1 MPAVSHFWHPF
12 ADMAAVDGHELVIVR
27 GDGVHVWDA
36 DGRRYLDGAASL
48 WYCNVGHGR
57 REIVDAVAAQM
68 GQLEAY
74 HVFGDVANLP
84 ALALAER
91 LAALAPTPG
100 SKVFLT
106 SGGADS
112 IDTAVK
118 LARLWHA
125 AHGEPG
131 RTHVISREHAYHGT
145 HGIATSIL
153 GMPYREGFGE
163 LVADTS
169 RVAWDDA
176 AALEAEILRVGSE
189 RVAAFVFEPVIGA
202 GGVLPPPAGY
212 LDAALDV
219 CRRHGVLT
227 IADAVIGGFGRI
239 GDWLAVERLGLEPD
253 MIVFAKGVTSGYLPL
268 GGVIA
273 SARVAE
279 PFWAERGRPFS
290 HGATYSGHPACC
302 AAALANLDLLE
313 RDGLVHRALEVE
325 GSFHAALRVL
335 EAHPLVREVRGGVGL
350 MAAVALD
357 PEAVDDLGAA
367 ASQLWAGARRAG
379 LLTRWLWDGVAIA
392 PPLIVEDSHVAEAV
406 RMLEEG
412 LDGVASSR

>member
-1 MPAVSHFWHPF
+1 
-12 ADMAAVDGHELVIVR
+12 MATVAGRELVIVR
-27 GDGVHVWDA
+27 GEGVHVWDA
-36 DGRRYLDGAASL
+36 AGKRYLDGAASL

-57 REIVDAVAAQM
+57 REIVEAVTAQM
-68 GQLEAY
+68 RSLEAY
-74 HVFGDVANLP
+74 HVFGDVANPP
-84 ALALAER
+84 ALALADR

-112 IDTAVK
+112 IDTAAK

-125 AHGEPG
+125 AHGEPA
-131 RTHVISREHAYHGT
+131 RTHLISREHAYHGT

-176 AALEAEILRVGSE
+176 GALEDEILRLGPE

-202 GGVLPPPAGY
+202 GGVLVPPPGY
-212 LDAALDV
+212 LSEVVAICA
-219 CRRHGVLT
+219 RHGVLT
-227 IADAVIGGFGRI
+227 IADAVIGGFGRL
-239 GDWLAVERLGLEPD
+239 GEWLAVERFGLEPD

-279 PFWAERGRPFS
+279 PFWSEPGRPFS

-302 AAALANLDLLE
+302 AAALANLDLLA
-313 RDGLVHRALEVE
+313 RDGLVHRARELE
-325 GSFHAALRVL
+325 GPFHDALRKL

-357 PEAVDDLGAA
+357 PVAVADVGEAATE
-367 ASQLWAGARRAG
+367 LWAGARAAG

-392 PPLIVEDSHVAEAV
+392 PALTVEDADVAEAV
-406 RMLEEG
+406 AALEVG
-412 LDGVASSR
+412 LAAVRSGR

>member
-1 MPAVSHFWHPF
+1 VTALWHPF
-12 ADMAAVDGHELVIVR
+12 ADMTTVDGHELVIVR
-27 GDGVHVWDA
+27 GEGVHVWDA
-36 DGRRYLDGAASL
+36 DGTRYLDGAASL
-48 WYCNVGHGR
+48 WSCNVGHGR
-57 REIVDAVAAQM
+57 REIVEAVTDQM
-68 GQLEAY
+68 RQLEAY
-74 HVFGDVANLP
+74 HVFGDVANPP
-84 ALALAER
+84 ALELAAR

-112 IDTAVK
+112 IDTAAK

-125 AHGEPG
+125 ARGASG
-131 RTHVISREHAYHGT
+131 RTHLISREHAYHGT

-163 LVADTS
+163 LVAETS

-176 AALEAEILRVGSE
+176 GALEDEILRLGPE

-202 GGVLPPPAGY
+202 GGVLVPPAGY
-212 LDAALDV
+212 LDAVVDV

-227 IADAVIGGFGRI
+227 IADAVIGGFGRL
-239 GDWLAVERLGLEPD
+239 GEWLAVERFGLEPD

-279 PFWAERGRPFS
+279 PFWTEPGRPFS

-302 AAALANLDLLE
+302 AAALANLEVLA
-313 RDGLVHRALEVE
+313 RDGLVHRARALE
-325 GSFHAALRVL
+325 GPFHDALRVL
-335 EAHPLVREVRGGVGL
+335 EAHPLVGEVRGGVGL

-357 PEAVDDLGAA
+357 PAAVTDLGAA
-367 ASQLWAGARRAG
+367 ATELWAATRRAG
-379 LLTRWLWDGVAIA
+379 LLTRWLWDGVAVA
-392 PPLIVEDSHVAEAV
+392 PPLTIEAADVAEAV
-406 RMLEEG
+406 GMLRQG
-412 LDGVASSR
+412 LAGVASRR